1 MRKAILLL
9 ALVAVGCSSAPKEP
23 QVKEVVVTKVEYQ
36 VKLPPESL
44 LKDCKISQPPNPK
57 NYAKKSYKEK
67 ELLLVTFGAEQTVN
81 LANCN
86 KDKAALRKWRQEQSQ

>member
-23 QVKEVVVTKVEYQ
+23 EVKEVVVTKVEYQ

-44 LKDCKISQPPNPK
+44 LKDCKIS
-57 NYAKKSYKEK
+57 
-67 ELLLVTFGAEQTVN
+67 
-81 LANCN
+81 
-86 KDKAALRKWRQEQSQ
+86 